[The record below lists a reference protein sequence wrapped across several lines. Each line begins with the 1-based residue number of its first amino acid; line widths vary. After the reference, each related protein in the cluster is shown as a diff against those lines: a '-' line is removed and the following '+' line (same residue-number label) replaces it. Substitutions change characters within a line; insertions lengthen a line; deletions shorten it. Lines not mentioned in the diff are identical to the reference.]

1 MPVGRP
7 DSGIQVPDDCPRI
20 LVVWTNSRIKIMTKI
35 KTKLLT
41 LVLLIISVAAMAD
54 VKIFLNNEKSALY
67 LLTENVNG
75 GEYVDMEAMNSVF
88 NSILKQE
95 RNDQRLYLYLNGEQ
109 FIFLLN
115 SAYYSF
121 RNETYNLHVPCFRK
135 GMKHYL
141 PVNFVTESLPQHFPA
156 DMQYK
161 GGTLYINRPKDRS
174 VKLIVL
180 DPGHGGDDPGAVGK
194 TKKLR
199 EKDINLAV
207 CLRLRSM
214 LEKELGIQVLMTR
227 ADDRFITLKNRTKFA
242 NENHADMFVSVHTNA
257 SKNRSAKGL
266 ETYYLSTAQ
275 TSDARAVE
283 ALENNVVELYEGGL
297 SAVANYDD
305 LAFILS
311 DLSQTEHLENSN
323 KMALLIQQN
332 LVAGT
337 RGFDRGVKQ
346 ANFYVL
352 RGAFM
357 PAVLIE
363 IGFITNADE
372 EALLATDV
380 YLERLARTIFEGL
393 KRFKY
398 RFDRIRNT

>member
-1 MPVGRP
+1 MS
-7 DSGIQVPDDCPRI
+7 D
-20 LVVWTNSRIKIMTKI
+20 IK
-35 KTKLLT
+35 KLLVI
-41 LVLLIISVAAMAD
+41 LALIVASVSAFAD
-54 VKIFLNNEKSALY
+54 VKVILKK
-67 LLTENVNG
+67 ENISSTLPTTRVNG
-75 GEYVDMEAMNSVF
+75 GDYVDFEALNTVF

-95 RNDQRLYLYLNGEQ
+95 RNDQRLYLYLQGEQ
-109 FIFLLN
+109 FIFLVN
-115 SAYYSF
+115 SAYYNF
-121 RNETYNLHVPCFRK
+121 RNESFSMHVPCFRK
-135 GMKHYL
+135 GSKHYL
-141 PVNFVTESLPQHFPA
+141 PLNFVTESLPSHFPA
-156 DMQYK
+156 DIDYK
-161 GGTLYINRPKDRS
+161 AGILYISRPKDRS

-207 CLRLRSM
+207 CLRLRTL
-214 LEKELGIQVLMTR
+214 LEKELGVKVLMTR
-227 ADDRFITLKNRTKFA
+227 SDDRFITLKNRTKFA
-242 NENHADMFVSVHTNA
+242 NENHADLFVSVHTNA
-257 SKNRSAKGL
+257 SNNRSAKGL

-297 SAVANYDD
+297 SAVAKYDD

-337 RGFDRGVKQ
+337 KGSDRGVKQ

-363 IGFITNADE
+363 VGFITNADE
-372 EALLATDV
+372 EALLGTDV
-380 YLERLARTIFEGL
+380 YQERVARTIYEGL

-398 RFDRIRNT
+398 RYDRIRNT